1 MKFLMREKMSNIYSN
16 TEENIKK
23 AAQVILDG
31 GLVAFPTETVYG
43 LGANVY
49 NAKAVANIFAA
60 KQRPHFDPLISHIAE
75 VDFLREYVATD
86 ERVFALAKHFWPGP
100 LTMVLN
106 RVEENPS
113 IDLACSGL
121 RTLTVRMPKHPT
133 ALALI
138 KESGVPIVAPSAN
151 KYQSISPTTAQ
162 HVADGLGDRVDII
175 LDGGACA
182 VGVESTIIDLTGKD
196 VVLLRA
202 GGTAKEDIEAFLGEK
217 VLISNGNPDLPT
229 APGQLLRHY
238 APKNQLRIN
247 AVKPEDGEFFIGF
260 GAYDGDLNLSSS
272 GDLAEAASH
281 LFAFLRLADER
292 ATNGRIAIAPI
303 PTMGLGL
310 AINDRIKRA
319 SYKKIESA

>member
-1 MKFLMREKMSNIYSN
+1 MREKMSNIYSN

-23 AAQVILDG
+23 AAQVILEG

-75 VDFLREYVATD
+75 VDFLREYAATD

-100 LTMVLN
+100 LTMVLK
-106 RVEENPS
+106 RIEENPS

-162 HVADGLGDRVDII
+162 HVADGLGDRVDI
-175 LDGGACA
+175 
-182 VGVESTIIDLTGKD
+182 GKE

-217 VLISNGNPDLPT
+217 VLISDGNPDLPT

-260 GAYDGDLNLSSS
+260 GEYDGDLNLSSS

-292 ATNGRIAIAPI
+292 ATSGRIAIAPI
-303 PTMGLGL
+303 PTTGLGL

-319 SYKKIESA
+319 SYRK

>member
-1 MKFLMREKMSNIYSN
+1 MSNIYQSN
-16 TEENIKK
+16 DTNILHAAEIIKK
-23 AAQVILDG
+23 G

-49 NAKAVANIFAA
+49 NSSAVANIFAA

-75 VDFLREYVATD
+75 IDFLPEYAATD
-86 ERVFALAKHFWPGP
+86 GRVIALAKHFWPGP

-106 RVEENPS
+106 RIEENPS

-121 RTLTVRMPKHPT
+121 RTLTVRMPNHQT
-133 ALALI
+133 ALSLI
-138 KESGVPIVAPSAN
+138 KKSGVPIVAPSAN

-162 HVADGLGDRVDII
+162 HVADGLGDKVDMI
-175 LDGGACA
+175 LDGGNCS
-182 VGVESTIIDLTGKD
+182 VGVESTIIDLTGKE

-202 GGTAKEDIEAFLGEK
+202 GGTAKEDIETFLGEK
-217 VLISNGNPDLPT
+217 VLISDGNPDMPT

-247 AVKPEDGEFFIGF
+247 VEKPEKDEFFIGF
-260 GAYDGDLNLSSS
+260 GMINGDLNLSEK

-281 LFAFLRLADER
+281 LFAYLRLADQH
-292 ATNGRIAIAPI
+292 ATNGKIAIAPI
-303 PTMGLGL
+303 PQNGLGL

-319 SYKKIESA
+319 SYLK

>member
-1 MKFLMREKMSNIYSN
+1 MSNIYSN

-43 LGANVY
+43 LGADVY

-75 VDFLREYVATD
+75 VDFLREYAATD
-86 ERVFALAKHFWPGP
+86 ERVFALAKRFWPGP

-106 RVEENPS
+106 RIEENPS

-121 RTLTVRMPKHPT
+121 RTLTVRMPNHPT

-138 KESGVPIVAPSAN
+138 KASGVPIVAPSAN

-162 HVADGLGDRVDII
+162 HVADGLGDKVDMI

-182 VGVESTIIDLTGKD
+182 VGVESTIIDLTGKNA
-196 VVLLRA
+196 VLLRA
-202 GGTAKEDIEAFLGEK
+202 GGTAKEDIEEFLGEK
-217 VLISNGNPDLPT
+217 IIVSSGNPDLPT

-238 APKNQLRIN
+238 APKNTLRIN
-247 AVKPEDGEFFIGF
+247 IQNPDNDEFYIGF
-260 GAYDGDLNLSSS
+260 GKYDGNLNLSKS
-272 GDLAEAASH
+272 GNLAEAASN
-281 LFAFLRLADER
+281 LFAFLRIADEK
-292 ATNGRIAIAPI
+292 AIYGKIAIAPI
-303 PTMGLGL
+303 PTTGLGL

-319 SYKKIESA
+319 SYRKAE